1 MSDNNITYYRHDDV
15 HAKKKI
21 TQLLLRTDAAGRPVS
36 GPRSRARDGSS
47 RMTCGYQREPRHSH
61 ETIRL
66 LSATYNK
73 GPDPFSSVGEFLS
86 VSRRQVLYILNDQAA
101 RGRCCR
107 LEGISS
113 P

>member
-1 MSDNNITYYRHDDV
+1 MTFML
-15 HAKKKI
+15 KKKI
-21 TQLLLRTDAAGRPVS
+21 TQPLLRTDAAGRPVS
-36 GPRSRARDGSS
+36 GPRSRARDGSSSSS

-73 GPDPFSSVGEFLS
+73 GPDLFSSVGEFLS
-86 VSRRQVLYILNDQAA
+86 VGRRQVLYILNNQAA
-101 RGRCCR
+101 RGRCCCRR